1 MSPQTAVKYTP
12 PATAVKHTPP
22 GTTETVTRLPVSRP
36 ASPSLN
42 QLDFEEPIEE
52 VADFHEITFSNN
64 QTHPELIENAE
75 LNMLI
80 HEYDHAN

>member
-42 QLDFEEPIEE
+42 
-52 VADFHEITFSNN
+52 
-64 QTHPELIENAE
+64 
-75 LNMLI
+75 
-80 HEYDHAN
+80 